1 MDKPMQC
8 SEFEIRLCECL
19 DGELEPA
26 SRRELEQH
34 AAACPHCG
42 ALLADSRAFTSFL
55 ERVPAVEAPPEL
67 VTSILYRTQTTGAKF
82 GRAASRWRRWL
93 GPLLQP
99 RFVMGMAMTIL
110 SFSMLSRV
118 AGVKIRQLEAADL
131 NPVSIWRGADNAA
144 HRLWDRGVKFYQ
156 NVRFIY
162 EIMGQLGTKEEEEE
176 KEPQEQPK
184 EGGAPVDRR
193 IEPSRVPKR
202 GR

>member
-1 MDKPMQC
+1 MQC
-8 SEFEIRLCECL
+8 SDFEIRLCEYL
-19 DGELEPA
+19 DGALDPA
-26 SRRELEQH
+26 SRQELEQH

-42 ALLADSRAFTSFL
+42 PLLADSREFTAFL

-67 VTSILYRTQTTGAKF
+67 FTTILYQTQSTRAKLD
-82 GRAASRWRRWL
+82 RAAGRWRRWF

-118 AGVKIRQLEAADL
+118 AGVKVRQLEAADL
-131 NPVSIWRGADNAA
+131 NPTSIWRGIDNSA

-162 EIMGQLGTKEEEEE
+162 EIMGQLGTTEEEEAQ
-176 KEPQEQPK
+176 PQEG
-184 EGGAPVDRR
+184 EAPADRR
-193 IEPSRVPKR
+193 IEPSRTPPP